1 MKKLLSGNEAIARGA
16 WEGGVRVASAYPGT
30 PSTEIMENIATYPEI
45 YSEWAPNEKVAM
57 EVALGGSFG
66 GARAL
71 VSMKHVGLNVAAD
84 PLFTAAYTGVNGGLV
99 IITADD
105 PGMHSSQNEQD
116 NRHYARA
123 AKVPM
128 LDPSDSAEAREFTMA
143 ALDIS
148 ENFDTPVLLHTTTR
162 ISHGKSTVEMAEPLP
177 LRQAGF
183 QPNKSKYVMIPAYG
197 KRRHLAVEKRLNS
210 LAEFAGDTALNR
222 IEWADTSI
230 GVITSGI
237 AYQYVKEVAP
247 HASVLKLGLI
257 WPLPA
262 DMIKEFAAGVDRLY
276 VVEELDP
283 FLEEQIKALGVS
295 VIGKEAFP
303 VTGELN
309 PELIGI
315 GLGLG
320 GTETGSVKVD
330 MVNTIDL
337 PMRAPAMCSGC
348 PHRGLFYT
356 LKKLK
361 LVVAGDIGCYT
372 LAVGKPLEAIDTCV
386 CMGASIGGAM
396 GMEKAGIDGVI
407 GVLGDSTFIHSGIT
421 GLINM
426 VYNGS
431 HGTVVVLDNRITA
444 MTGRQQNAAS
454 GKRISG
460 DEAPALDIPQLC
472 RALGVNDIHVVD
484 PYDLQAMEKAVRAA
498 VDYPG
503 VSVVITKRPC
513 LLIDKKAR
521 RQPVR
526 LDNEACRGCGLC
538 LKLGCPA
545 IEKVLGEG
553 CKIGIR
559 INETLCTGCGIC
571 TQICPSRAI
580 AAEWE
585 EKRL

>member
-30 PSTEIMENIATYPEI
+30 PSTEIMENIATYPDI

-57 EVALGGSFG
+57 EVGLGGSFG

-99 IITADD
+99 VITADD

-148 ENFDTPVLLHTTTR
+148 ESFDTPVLLRTTTR
-162 ISHGKSTVEMAEPLP
+162 ISHGKSVVETAEPLP

-183 QPNKSKYVMIPAYG
+183 QPDKSKYVMIPAHG
-197 KRRHLAVEKRLNS
+197 KRRHLVVEERLTR
-210 LAEFAGDTALNR
+210 LAEFAETTALNR
-222 IEWADTSI
+222 IEWGDTSI
-230 GVITSGI
+230 GVIASGI
-237 AYQYVKEVAP
+237 AYQYVKEAAP
-247 HASVLKLGLI
+247 RVSVLKLGLI

-262 DMIKEFAAGVDRLY
+262 DMIKEFAAGVERLY

-283 FLEEQIKALGVS
+283 FLEEQIKALGIS
-295 VIGKEAFP
+295 VTGKEAFP
-303 VTGELN
+303 ATGELN
-309 PELIGI
+309 PGLVRA
-315 GLGLG
+315 GLGL
-320 GTETGSVKVD
+320 TETAEADSG
-330 MVNTIDL
+330 NAAAGL
-337 PMRAPAMCSGC
+337 PMRAPAMCAGC

-361 LVVAGDIGCYT
+361 LVVSGDIGCYT
-372 LAVGKPLEAIDTCV
+372 LAVGKPLQAIDTCV
-386 CMGASIGGAM
+386 CMGASIGGAL
-396 GMEKAGIDGVI
+396 GLEKAGVDGVV
-407 GVLGDSTFIHSGIT
+407 GVLGDSTFIHSGMT

-431 HGTVVVLDNRITA
+431 RGTVVVLDNRITA
-444 MTGRQQNAAS
+444 MTGRQQNPAS
-454 GKRISG
+454 GKRLSG
-460 DEAPALDIPQLC
+460 GEAPAVDIPQIC
-472 RALGVNDIHVVD
+472 RALGVEDVHVVD
-484 PYDLQAMEKAVRAA
+484 PYDLDAVEKAVRAA

-503 VSVVITKRPC
+503 VSVVVTRRPC

-521 RQPVR
+521 RYPAR

-538 LKLGCPA
+538 LNLGCPA
-545 IEKVLGEG
+545 MEKVPGEG
-553 CKIGIR
+553 RKTGVR
-559 INETLCTGCGIC
+559 INEAICVGCGVC
-571 TQICPSRAI
+571 AQICPSRAI
-580 AAEWE
+580 EVDKHE
-585 EKRL
+585 

>member
-16 WEGGVRVASAYPGT
+16 WEGGARVASAYPGT
-30 PSTEIMENIATYPEI
+30 PSTEIMEKIATYPEI

-66 GARAL
+66 GVRAL

-143 ALDIS
+143 ALDAS
-148 ENFDTPVLLHTTTR
+148 ENFDTPVLLRTTTR
-162 ISHGKSTVEMAEPLP
+162 ISHGKSVVKTAEPLP
-177 LRQAGF
+177 LRQPGF
-183 QPNKSKYVMIPAYG
+183 QPNKAKYVMIPAYG
-197 KRRHLAVEKRLNS
+197 KRRHLAVEERLKR
-210 LAEFAGDTALNR
+210 LAEFAEATALNR
-222 IEWADTSI
+222 TEWADTSI
-230 GVITSGI
+230 GIITSGI

-262 DMIKEFAAGVDRLY
+262 AMIKEFAAGVDRLY

-283 FLEEQIKALGVS
+283 FLEEQIKALGIS
-295 VIGKEAFP
+295 LTGKEAFP

-309 PELIGI
+309 PELVRK
-315 GLGLG
+315 GLRLG
-320 GTETGSVKVD
+320 ETETGSAEAEMVKA
-330 MVNTIDL
+330 IDL

-396 GMEKAGIDGVI
+396 GMERAGVEGVI
-407 GVLGDSTFIHSGIT
+407 SVLGDSTFIHSGIT

-484 PYDLQAMEKAVRAA
+484 PYDLQAVEKAVRAA
-498 VDYPG
+498 VDHPG
-503 VSVVITKRPC
+503 VSVVITRRPC

-545 IEKVLGEG
+545 IEKVPGEG
-553 CKIGIR
+553 CKTGIR
-559 INETLCTGCGIC
+559 INETLCIGCGLC
-571 TQICPSRAI
+571 NQICPSRAI
-580 AAEWE
+580 TVERE